1 MTFPTTAIDTT
12 YLSSGSADP
21 SLARGALYSAVT
33 YLNTIVTEAN
43 TGNGVL
49 VLQANGTIDAT
60 VLPSTIAPSGANL
73 TLNPSTGIV
82 KIQNILR
89 LQNQPKATILATTA
103 PVAGDLALAS
113 DVSSGPALCMY
124 TGSAWKYLPL
134 ASLTT
139 LT

>member
-21 SLARGALYSAVT
+21 SQARGALYSAVT
-33 YLNTIVTEAN
+33 NLNTIVAEAN

-82 KIQNILR
+82 KIQSILR
-89 LQNQPKATILATTA
+89 LQDQPKATILATTA
-103 PVAGDLALAS
+103 PVAGDLALAN
-113 DVSSGPALCMY
+113 DVAGGPALCMY

>member
-12 YLSSGSADP
+12 YLSAGSADP
-21 SLARGALYSAVT
+21 SQARGALYSAVT
-33 YLNTIVTEAN
+33 YLNTIVAEAN
-43 TGNGVL
+43 AGNGVL

-82 KIQNILR
+82 KIQSILR

-113 DVSSGPALCMY
+113 DVASGPALCMY

>member
-21 SLARGALYSAVT
+21 SLARGALYSTVVD
-33 YLNTIVTEAN
+33 LNTIITDAN
-43 TGNGVL
+43 GPNGVV

-73 TLNPSTGIV
+73 TLNPSTGII
-82 KIQNILR
+82 KIQSILR
-89 LQNQPKATILATTA
+89 IQDQPKATILATTA
-103 PVAGDLALAS
+103 PVAGDLALANN
-113 DVSSGPALCMY
+113 VSSGPALCIY
-124 TGSAWKYLPL
+124 TGSEWKYLPL
-134 ASLTT
+134 DSLTT